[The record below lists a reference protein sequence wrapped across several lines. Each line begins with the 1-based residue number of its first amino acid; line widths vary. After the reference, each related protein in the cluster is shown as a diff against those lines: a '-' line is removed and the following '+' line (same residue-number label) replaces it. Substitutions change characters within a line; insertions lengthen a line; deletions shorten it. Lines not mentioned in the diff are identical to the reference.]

1 MAMELTMAVLFS
13 SPSRDEAQAYQA
25 TIADQ
30 WPLAEVRPG
39 VDAPVWEVHDL
50 PVAYFAG
57 PVFDAIVDRV
67 IERLNQQQG
76 G

>member
-13 SPSRDEAQAYQA
+13 SPSRDEAQQYQA
-25 TIADQ
+25 SIADQ
-30 WPLAEVRPG
+30 WPLAEVRPNG
-39 VDAPVWEVHDL
+39 DAWEVHDL

>member
-13 SPSRDEAQAYQA
+13 SPSREEAQAYQA
-25 TIADQ
+25 SIADQ

-39 VDAPVWEVHDL
+39 VDAPLWEVHDL
-50 PVAYFAG
+50 PPSYFAG
-57 PVFDAIVDRV
+57 PVFDAIVQRV
-67 IERLNQQQG
+67 IDRLQQG